1 MAMSDFWR
9 RWLGG
14 PTAGPRSPSEI
25 TRARQL
31 IAALDA
37 GGIPLDPRRIVRIAE
52 DLGLE
57 VPRRESTATTIA
69 RIRAALGRCTAD

>member
-9 RWLGG
+9 RLRGQ
-14 PTAGPRSPSEI
+14 TAVPRPPSEI

-57 VPRRESTATTIA
+57 VPRREPTATTIA
-69 RIRAALGRCTAD
+69 RIRAAVGRCAGD